1 MKRHSLSFRHMLYL
15 SLHSIGQNL
24 LRTFVTVLLLTACAS
39 AFGCASSTFLD
50 YSKTQSQLFLS
61 SEDSVFSIAKFD
73 WSNNVKEEGSLFEYV
88 SVAGPQ
94 TRDTAVW
101 LSEEEIAEIES
112 LTSIGYARV
121 YDRSGERDV
130 SFGIFD
136 KSPVLHCWYYADYDR
151 YASALSYNE
160 QIALSNSQT
169 NVYETDYLAAHR
181 GEEGKHCLS
190 TNGECAEQSC
200 VCLDEAL
207 FAECGGKILAGRLPV
222 RADEIAIN
230 ECQLA
235 EFVRRG
241 YCLYDD
247 IASLDFVE
255 PVCNDPYA
263 ESGYDPALPA
273 WSIVNAEDI
282 PRREDALVCEIK
294 CAQDLIGKKIA
305 LKGELAGQAS
315 GYGNGSPFYLVTIVG
330 VVETG
335 CRGISDD
342 YPWRLHDKI
351 FVSESWAAA
360 TGQTGAF
367 ALLAARG
374 TSEARV
380 KPCIA
385 LYQKTYNEILSL
397 PSGTV
402 LPSEVLLLSQEHE
415 LDVLANILNGEFYA
429 YRVALSF
436 AGTVF
441 GSFSVLLSYALISA
455 SIDKKRR
462 EIGILKSLGA
472 RSSDIYGI
480 FLLQCLWIG
489 AAVFVFALA
498 VTIWVVCGLA
508 GGYAF
513 GAVRLMRVGA
523 LQIGVLLLLSAG
535 IPIASGSLCVRAI
548 LRYPPTVIVLSRK
561 ERKKRRG

>member
-1 MKRHSLSFRHMLYL
+1 MAFR
-15 SLHSIGQNL
+15 
-24 LRTFVTVLLLTACAS
+24 
-39 AFGCASSTFLD
+39 
-50 YSKTQSQLFLS
+50 
-61 SEDSVFSIAKFD
+61 
-73 WSNNVKEEGSLFEYV
+73 KESLF
-88 SVAGPQ
+88 SNLNKHPP
-94 TRDTAVW
+94 
-101 LSEEEIAEIES
+101 
-112 LTSIGYARV
+112 
-121 YDRSGERDV
+121 
-130 SFGIFD
+130 
-136 KSPVLHCWYYADYDR
+136 SP
-151 YASALSYNE
+151 
-160 QIALSNSQT
+160 
-169 NVYETDYLAAHR
+169 
-181 GEEGKHCLS
+181 
-190 TNGECAEQSC
+190 
-200 VCLDEAL
+200 
-207 FAECGGKILAGRLPV
+207 
-222 RADEIAIN
+222 
-230 ECQLA
+230 
-235 EFVRRG
+235 
-241 YCLYDD
+241 
-247 IASLDFVE
+247 
-255 PVCNDPYA
+255 
-263 ESGYDPALPA
+263 
-273 WSIVNAEDI
+273 
-282 PRREDALVCEIK
+282 
-294 CAQDLIGKKIA
+294 
-305 LKGELAGQAS
+305 
-315 GYGNGSPFYLVTIVG
+315 
-330 VVETG
+330 
-335 CRGISDD
+335 
-342 YPWRLHDKI
+342 
-351 FVSESWAAA
+351 
-360 TGQTGAF
+360 

-402 LPSEVLLLSQEHE
+402 LPSEVLLLSQERE

-498 VTIWVVCGLA
+498 VTIWIVCGLA